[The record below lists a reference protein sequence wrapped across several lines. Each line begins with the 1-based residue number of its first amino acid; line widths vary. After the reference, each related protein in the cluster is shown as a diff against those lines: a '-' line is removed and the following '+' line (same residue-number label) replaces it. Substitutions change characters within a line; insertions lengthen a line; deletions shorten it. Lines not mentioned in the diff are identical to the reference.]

1 MTIISDLSSS
11 GSVDVSTE
19 DNPKEKS
26 RQRKEDFNQFKAATA
41 TLTVMYPT
49 NVTLQEPFPHLTT
62 SGMSAKEKD
71 ALFERLLLESSE
83 IRLAFTMLE
92 SNITMSLLGSS
103 EVDGT
108 CIHDFLK
115 SANLQH
121 FKVLAGLYSTGEVM
135 GNLNEFWSF
144 FDYGLLD
151 HITHKFGTAIDRD
164 NLEKYKQN
172 LAEYSQRRLFEC
184 PANIAAPAKEN
195 EKMLVLKRR
204 DRRTFL
210 SDLTLNEVKIF
221 CGIFKK
227 QMDMDE
233 CDMRLISYE
242 RDDQSLELTFAIL
255 SSVSDGLFPL
265 SDDKKE
271 KLEYLD
277 VWLLE
282 CEDESFYQECAVSP

>member
-1 MTIISDLSSS
+1 M
-11 GSVDVSTE
+11 
-19 DNPKEKS
+19 
-26 RQRKEDFNQFKAATA
+26 
-41 TLTVMYPT
+41 
-49 NVTLQEPFPHLTT
+49 T

-71 ALFERLLLESSE
+71 SLFERLLQESSE

-92 SNITMSLLGSS
+92 SNTTMSLLSS
-103 EVDGT
+103 EEVDGT
-108 CIHDFLK
+108 CIHELLK
-115 SANLQH
+115 SLNLQH
-121 FKVLAGLYSTGEVM
+121 HKILAGLYSTGEVM

-144 FDYGLLD
+144 FDYGLLE
-151 HITHKFGTAIDRD
+151 HVVQKFGTPTDRESLD
-164 NLEKYKQN
+164 KYKES
-172 LAEYSQRRLFEC
+172 LAEYSRRRLFEC
-184 PANIAAPAKEN
+184 PANIGSPAKEN

-221 CGIFKK
+221 SGIFKK
-227 QMDMDE
+227 QMDVDK

-242 RDDQSLELTFAIL
+242 RDDQSLELRFAIL
-255 SSVSDGLFPL
+255 SSVSADLFPL

-282 CEDESFYQECAVSP
+282 CEEESFQKDCKVSF